1 MLAKISNWLETS
13 EILIQLINFFLTFYN
28 QLSTLVQLHSS
39 IIIHYQL
46 RTSLFALVPHTR
58 ITSLMNAALDQW
70 LISAC
75 KKKISC
81 PGSPIPTLE
90 LNRSMTDCHNFRWT
104 RTIDAV
110 FIVLWYFPSVCLGG
124 PFEKVLLDSLMKNY
138 NTQNRSHLQKKKY
151 LNHSIFHY

>member
-81 PGSPIPTLE
+81 PGSPIPTLTVW
-90 LNRSMTDCHNFRWT
+90 LTHCHFRIFT
-104 RTIDAV
+104 Q
-110 FIVLWYFPSVCLGG
+110 SVTLQTSNLCL
-124 PFEKVLLDSLMKNY
+124 KILVALHSTLVSRWVSTSIASRIASLFSSPA
-138 NTQNRSHLQKKKY
+138 TAFQD
-151 LNHSIFHY
+151 IFNCKI

>member
-28 QLSTLVQLHSS
+28 QLSTLVQPHSS

-75 KKKISC
+75 KKKLLPWQPYTYPDCLTHCHFRFFVQSVTLQTSNLCLKILVALHST
-81 PGSPIPTLE
+81 PVSRWVSTGIASRIASLFSSPATAFQ
-90 LNRSMTDCHNFRWT
+90 D
-104 RTIDAV
+104 
-110 FIVLWYFPSVCLGG
+110 
-124 PFEKVLLDSLMKNY
+124 
-138 NTQNRSHLQKKKY
+138 
-151 LNHSIFHY
+151 IFNCKI